1 LTADHTFV
9 NERLALHYGI
19 TDVRGDQFREIELE
33 DPNRWGLLGK
43 GSVLMVTSYPN
54 RTAPVLRGAWILDS
68 LLGTPP
74 VAPPPNVEALPETEE
89 GAKAQTVRQRL
100 EIHRENPNCNGCHG
114 VMDGLG
120 FALDNFDAIGQWRE
134 MDRDAGEP
142 IDSSGVLAD
151 GTLVSGPVELRAALL
166 KRPDQF
172 VLAMTE
178 KLMIYAL
185 GRGVEYY
192 DMPAVR
198 AVVRQAA
205 DDDYRFSA
213 FVTGIIESPSFRM
226 RSASPGEST

>member
-1 LTADHTFV
+1 
-9 NERLALHYGI
+9 
-19 TDVRGDQFREIELE
+19 
-33 DPNRWGLLGK
+33 
-43 GSVLMVTSYPN
+43 
-54 RTAPVLRGAWILDS
+54 VLRGAWILDS

-89 GAKAQTVRQRL
+89 GAKALTVRQRL
-100 EIHRENPNCNGCHG
+100 EVHRENPNCNGCHG

-198 AVVRQAA
+198 KIVRDAARSDYKFSSLLMGVVTSDPFQMRKIPLPEEQ
-205 DDDYRFSA
+205 
-213 FVTGIIESPSFRM
+213 VTRK
-226 RSASPGEST
+226 ASVD